1 MKYFFWLLTIG
12 LICVGFFVPIAWI
25 GAIITAIIAIFDSF
39 FGGVRSNVITSY
51 KMKNCPYCKS
61 KVRRDA
67 QKCPHCAEWLV
78 IQEEP
83 TIEQDDKGN
92 QIKTMKISGFYS
104 INLIDF
110 ETFEIVDTK
119 QRQKGN
125 ATYNKETD
133 EWTVRI
139 KLNKVISR

>member
-1 MKYFFWLLTIG
+1 MKSFFAILTIG
-12 LICVGFFVPIAWI
+12 LICVGFFAPIAWI
-25 GAIITAIIAIFDSF
+25 GAIITGLIAFFDDL
-39 FGGVRSNVITSY
+39 FGGIRRNIKSSY

-67 QKCPHCAEWLV
+67 RKCPHCAEWLV

-92 QIKTMKISGFYS
+92 QIKKMKISGFYS
-104 INLIDF
+104 INPIDF
-110 ETFEIVDTK
+110 ETFEIADTK
-119 QRQKGN
+119 QRHKGK
-125 ATYNKETD
+125 ATYNKNTD

-139 KLNKVISR
+139 ILNKVISR